1 MKVIYSTDNE
11 VILEID
17 LDIDWADY
25 QKNIDFF
32 VLFIACKIKIKPFI
46 IPVPFCLL
54 SGHRYPICDLASSGN
69 QMVSSDEQGNI
80 IIWSLSGSSF
90 KQTHSINGSG

>member
-11 VILEID
+11 VILKID

-32 VLFIACKIKIKPFI
+32 IRCEIKIKPFI
-46 IPVPFCLL
+46 IPFCLL

>member
-17 LDIDWADY
+17 LYIDRADY
-25 QKNIDFF
+25 QKNFDFYF
-32 VLFIACKIKIKPFI
+32 LFIACKIKIKPFI
-46 IPVPFCLL
+46 IPFCLL

>member
-32 VLFIACKIKIKPFI
+32 F
-46 IPVPFCLL
+46 LL
-54 SGHRYPICDLASSGN
+54 D
-69 QMVSSDEQGNI
+69 V
-80 IIWSLSGSSF
+80 
-90 KQTHSINGSG
+90 K

>member
-1 MKVIYSTDNE
+1 MSKKHVLIVKLFFKLTGQTIRITL
-11 VILEID
+11 ILCLLHVKKINKTYYN
-17 LDIDWADY
+17 L
-25 QKNIDFF
+25 
-32 VLFIACKIKIKPFI
+32 LF
-46 IPVPFCLL
+46 L